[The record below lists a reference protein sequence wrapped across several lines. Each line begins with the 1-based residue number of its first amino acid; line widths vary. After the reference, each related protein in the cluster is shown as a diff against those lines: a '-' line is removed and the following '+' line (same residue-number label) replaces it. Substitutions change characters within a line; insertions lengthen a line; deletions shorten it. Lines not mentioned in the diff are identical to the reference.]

1 MAREL
6 IEEYPS
12 SEYPVSIRCV
22 RPEPGT
28 LAEAEEVYRAKGPE
42 MIKAYE
48 GEILIESGGKIIKV
62 RPGEGAFIKKNQIHR
77 IAAESEA
84 MYYSIVFDPEFVI
97 RKHARSPMTKKYY
110 DDINETTE
118 VSVIH
123 LDPERIRDER
133 SLNRLEEII
142 SANTQMKPGFE
153 LTTLGNLALLWV
165 SLLERFLGPE
175 EKYTGRNVPSR
186 DELRVIKAKE
196 FIAKNYAD
204 SITLKDIAE
213 KINVTPNECCR
224 AFKRVTGDSPV
235 DHLVRR
241 RIYEAARIMYKA
253 PLSADSISE
262 LAINVGFNTISYFN
276 RMFKRYMHSTPSEFK
291 RMLKDNDVNAE
302 RYYKELENSIAR

>member
-12 SEYPVSIRCV
+12 SEYPVSIRCM

-28 LAEAEEVYRAKGPE
+28 LAQAEEVYRAKGPE

-48 GEILIESGGKIIKV
+48 GEILIEFGGKIIKV

-123 LDPERIRDER
+123 LDPERMRDEN

-165 SLLERFLGPE
+165 SLLERFLGSE
-175 EKYTGRNVPSR
+175 EKYTGKNVPSR
-186 DELRVIKAKE
+186 DELRVMKAKE
-196 FIAKNYAD
+196 FIAQNYAD
-204 SITLKDIAE
+204 NITLKDIAD
-213 KINVTPNECCR
+213 KIHVTTNECCR
-224 AFKRVTGDSPV
+224 AFKRVTGISPV
-235 DHLVRR
+235 EHLVRR
-241 RIYEAARIMYKA
+241 RIFEAARILYKD
-253 PLSADSISE
+253 PLAADSFSE

-276 RMFKRYMHSTPSEFK
+276 RMFKRYMHLTPSEYR
-291 RMLKDNDVNAE
+291 RMLKQDGKSADE
-302 RYYKELENSIAR
+302 HYRELERTLD